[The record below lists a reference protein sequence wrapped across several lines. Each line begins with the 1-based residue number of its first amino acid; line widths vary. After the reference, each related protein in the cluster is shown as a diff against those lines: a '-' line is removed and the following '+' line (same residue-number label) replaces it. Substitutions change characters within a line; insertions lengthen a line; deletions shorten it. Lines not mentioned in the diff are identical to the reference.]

1 MQSLFK
7 FADMR
12 STGGKHVFSM
22 CSMRRAR
29 QPATKATM
37 QSDDRSQR
45 ASMTCPRITLGDHW
59 PYGVKCR
66 ARRLSTGRR
75 LKCRQPRRRHRSLA
89 SDNNRSLRRHR
100 SRAFKEELRRMP
112 PTELDGEAAD
122 RRTHGPPDRCLL
134 QQLRAAA
141 GAFFRAARSHAGD
154 EAPPDQ
160 VQRIARFGTGGQ
172 CARPRTG
179 RDGCGVC
186 WQRHASG
193 RTADRDGLRRASI
206 RQFRSSTWRWPRY
219 PPRRGPG
226 PQRRAARCPIEGR
239 GQNAVLAARRR
250 PRRIAAGPARIS
262 RQRSDA
268 CARNSD
274 HTGAGGGLNR

>member
-1 MQSLFK
+1 
-7 FADMR
+7 
-12 STGGKHVFSM
+12 
-22 CSMRRAR
+22 
-29 QPATKATM
+29 
-37 QSDDRSQR
+37 
-45 ASMTCPRITLGDHW
+45 
-59 PYGVKCR
+59 
-66 ARRLSTGRR
+66 
-75 LKCRQPRRRHRSLA
+75 
-89 SDNNRSLRRHR
+89 
-100 SRAFKEELRRMP
+100 MP

-154 EAPPDQ
+154 EAAPDQ

-179 RDGCGVC
+179 RASGGVC
-186 WQRHASG
+186 RQRHAAG
-193 RTADRDGLRRASI
+193 RRADRDGLRRASV
-206 RQFRSSTWRWPRY
+206 REFRSSAWRRPRD
-219 PPRRGPG
+219 PPRRGLG

-250 PRRIAAGPARIS
+250 PRRAGAGPARIS

-274 HTGAGGGLNR
+274 HTGAGGRLDRRTCLSRPPVARSCADPRRIQPHPRRDLPIFRRARRPRSHRTSFRLRH